1 MAMEVTED
9 QIEIQ
14 RRYQIVFSHLAPV
27 LGFLEQVSSAL
38 LALSIGH
45 FLNNHISISLINMF
59 SGHFEFSFRCVVLS
73 VVMFVRGL

>member
-1 MAMEVTED
+1 MEVTGD

-27 LGFLEQVSSAL
+27 LGFFAVVSSAL

-45 FLNNHISISLINMF
+45 FLNNHISIFLHQHVSRTLRVFLSLR
-59 SGHFEFSFRCVVLS
+59 GAS
-73 VVMFVRGL
+73 VVMFLRGM